1 MLKLHG
7 SVTIIFVFM
16 IFGCGEMDIQKIAD
30 TSTVSTLKFI
40 VKTDNPLVQK
50 LLPTI
55 RKMCPGLDKYADQ
68 FTDITVY
75 ENSYPSR
82 TTIKFHIDENAKL
95 LNDYM
100 ANGNNCFLD
109 IEDNETVLSISK
121 SACQSV
127 CLDQQ
132 NVPSGT
138 LKLKI

>member
-1 MLKLHG
+1 MRNLLIP
-7 SVTIIFVFM
+7 TIFLLV
-16 IFGCGEMDIQKIAD
+16 GCGDETENSVQIESEKAPVPVFSIA
-30 TSTVSTLKFI
+30 
-40 VKTDNPLVQK
+40 TDDPAINQ

-95 LNDYM
+95 PNDYM

-138 LKLKI
+138 LKLKL

>member
-1 MLKLHG
+1 MRNLLIP
-7 SVTIIFVFM
+7 TIFLLA
-16 IFGCGEMDIQKIAD
+16 GCGDETENSVQIEPEKSPASVFSIA
-30 TSTVSTLKFI
+30 
-40 VKTDNPLVQK
+40 TDDPTINQ

-68 FTDITVY
+68 FTDVTVY

-132 NVPSGT
+132 NVPGGT
-138 LKLKI
+138 LELKL

>member
-1 MLKLHG
+1 MRNLLIP
-7 SVTIIFVFM
+7 TIFLLA
-16 IFGCGEMDIQKIAD
+16 GCGDETENSVQIESEKAPAPVFSIA
-30 TSTVSTLKFI
+30 
-40 VKTDNPLVQK
+40 TDDPAINQ

-75 ENSYPSR
+75 ENSYLSR
-82 TTIKFHIDENAKL
+82 TTIKFHIDENTKL
-95 LNDYM
+95 PNDYI
-100 ANGNNCFLD
+100 ADGNNCFLD

-132 NVPSGT
+132 NVPGGT
-138 LKLKI
+138 LELKL